1 MMPLIA
7 RQAFNLSIIFLT
19 VCAAGCDRSAKV
31 PGHETLP
38 SASQDSPVFQR
49 ADGVWVNEN
58 GWTLPVLE
66 TREIRR
72 RSTERLNDSF
82 GNSVEV
88 DVADYV
94 PDDLVIDEPFDLI
107 GRKYGKVRIL
117 SVRRFARSEKAFA
130 YQFSAQK
137 AAFDSETNRFEG
149 SGLIFIY
156 FLVDEDGDGKF
167 EAFLGDQRLPLIVPR
182 WTHP

>member
-1 MMPLIA
+1 MPSIT

-19 VCAAGCDRSAKV
+19 VCAAGCDRSAKR
-31 PGHETLP
+31 PGRETLP
-38 SASQDSPVFQR
+38 TASQVSPIFQR
-49 ADGVWVNEN
+49 ADGVWINED
-58 GWTLPVLE
+58 GWTLPVLG
-66 TREIRR
+66 TREMWR

-82 GNSVEV
+82 ENSVDV

-117 SVRRFARSEKAFA
+117 SVRQFARSEKTFA
-130 YQFSAQK
+130 YQFAAQK

-149 SGLIFIY
+149 SGLLFIY
-156 FLVDEDGDGKF
+156 FLVDEDGDGRF
-167 EAFLGDQRLPLIVPR
+167 EVFCGNQHSPLIVPR